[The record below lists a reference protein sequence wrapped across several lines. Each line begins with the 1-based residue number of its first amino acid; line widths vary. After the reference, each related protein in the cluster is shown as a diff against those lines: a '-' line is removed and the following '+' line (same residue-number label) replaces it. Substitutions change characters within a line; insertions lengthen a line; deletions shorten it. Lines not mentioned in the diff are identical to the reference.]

1 MCYNIYH
8 RRVIF
13 LQIQKDAWKFSVDIE
28 KTREYYENLSLCDCG
43 ECRNYYLQIEEKL
56 PKLKEFLSEFGVDIS
71 KPDNL
76 SSCTY
81 EGEIDYFSV
90 YYTVCGEIT
99 ESSKYEIDI
108 YDNLFLSIIASDDTA
123 PPNEQTGDYFT
134 FSVMQIRLPW
144 ILNEPF
150 PDSVASEVQS
160 VFSKFLGFFKKK
172 K

>member
-1 MCYNIYH
+1 MDTSI
-8 RRVIF
+8 
-13 LQIQKDAWKFSVDIE
+13 
-28 KTREYYENLSLCDCG
+28 
-43 ECRNYYLQIEEKL
+43 
-56 PKLKEFLSEFGVDIS
+56 
-71 KPDNL
+71 
-76 SSCTY
+76 
-81 EGEIDYFSV
+81 EIDDGLIDSV
-90 YYTVCGEIT
+90 SDMAVKLDVFEGPLDLLLFLIR
-99 ESSKYEIDI
+99 KNEIDI